1 MDTTALTGIL
11 DGGLVAIAAIGAS
24 LLGLN
29 STRAVWNAVRGFI
42 K

>member
-1 MDTTALTGIL
+1 MDTTAVVGVL
-11 DGGLVAIAAIGAS
+11 DGGLVAIAAVGAS
-24 LLGLN
+24 LLALN

>member
-1 MDTTALTGIL
+1 MDTTAVVGIL
-11 DGGLVAIAAIGAS
+11 DGGLVALAAVGAS